1 MKIINKKEMIAFIPA
16 RGGSKTIRNK
26 NLKKINRK
34 SLVEITLKLAVRSK
48 LFSSIVLSSNSKKI
62 LKYGLKFKNVS
73 NILRPNSISLDNSKT
88 DDSIMHY
95 LKNNKHKAKYL
106 VILQVTSPLRKVVT
120 LKRFVKHCLKKK
132 LKNCLTVTHRI
143 DQVSKFGKYFKPL
156 ESSNYRLRQKRKG
169 FLVENGLLYFIRIAD
184 FLKSGKIYSKNWNY
198 FITDEYES
206 IDINNN
212 NDLNIVRKIL

>member
-1 MKIINKKEMIAFIPA
+1 MINKKEIIAFIPA

-26 NLKKINRK
+26 NLKKINKK
-34 SLVEITLKLAVRSK
+34 SLVEITLNLAIKSK

-88 DDSIMHY
+88 DESIMHY
-95 LKNNKHKAKYL
+95 LKNNKYKAKYL
-106 VILQVTSPLRKVVT
+106 VILQVTSPLRKAMT
-120 LKRFVKHCLKKK
+120 LKKFVKHCLKKK

-143 DQVSKFGKYFKPL
+143 DHVSKFGRYFKPL

-169 FLVENGLLYFIRIAD
+169 FLVENGLIYFIRIAD

-198 FITDEYES
+198 FITDVYES

-212 NDLNIVRKIL
+212 NDLNIVKKIL